1 MIFMNVFQAILLEN
15 FENGGNE
22 DEESK
27 DEQGEEYLSE
37 VISNFFSESTKRIKE
52 MLLSRFTPSQ
62 IAKAES
68 GGMSAMMS
76 IEHS

>member
-1 MIFMNVFQAILLEN
+1 MNVFQAILLEN
-15 FENGGNE
+15 FENGGNGD

-37 VISNFFSESTKRIKE
+37 IISNFFADNFKRVKE
-52 MLLSRFTPSQ
+52 AISSIFAPKHQ

-76 IEHS
+76 ADHS